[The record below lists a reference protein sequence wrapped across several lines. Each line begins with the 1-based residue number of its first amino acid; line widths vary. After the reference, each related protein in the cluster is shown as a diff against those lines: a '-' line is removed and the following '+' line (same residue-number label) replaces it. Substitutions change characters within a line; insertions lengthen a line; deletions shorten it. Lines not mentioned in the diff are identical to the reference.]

1 MTVQAE
7 ILPPESQDII
17 EQVFENPALAIQD
30 EAKAKAFL
38 AKVRE
43 HALSIGPKDMTKSKD
58 RDEVRSMAS
67 KVTKSKTMLNSARL
81 EMTAGLRK
89 QVDDINAA
97 GKLLTSGLEEIKDEV
112 RAPLTAWE
120 DAEKAREA
128 HVEATIAKIKAAALV
143 TIADTS
149 ATVAARGNEIFETEI
164 DPKVFLKRTEEA
176 EEAKT
181 ATMKALHEA
190 MHVLKDR
197 EEQAAKLAALEEAQR
212 EREAKEAAEKAE
224 REAAEQKARYAR
236 SIIDHIHEVGRGFI
250 GGQPYPYAILLHELQ
265 VKIPPEITAD
275 FGDLEQEARD
285 ILAQTL
291 ASVQQRADE
300 AMQRANEQAERDAA
314 EKAKRDADAEA
325 QRKIDEANRRAE
337 QAEREK
343 QAELDRIAK
352 EKAEEEAARQREA
365 EEQERRE
372 RSRKHRQAVMGRIK
386 ADIIEHGQVTEAEA
400 VAIVK
405 AMVAGKVQHVTVQF

>member
-1 MTVQAE
+1 MTVQQE
-7 ILPPESQDII
+7 ILPPEGQDII

-120 DAEKAREA
+120 EAEKAREA
-128 HVEATIAKIKAAALV
+128 HVEATIAKIKSAALV
-143 TIADTS
+143 TISDTAAS
-149 ATVAARGNEIFETEI
+149 VAARGNEIFETEI

-265 VKIPPEITAD
+265 VKIPPEITSD

-343 QAELDRIAK
+343 QAELDRIAAK
-352 EKAEEEAARQREA
+352 EAEEKRKADAEAA
-365 EEQERRE
+365 EQERRE

-386 ADIIEHGQVTEAEA
+386 ADIIEHGEVTEAEA